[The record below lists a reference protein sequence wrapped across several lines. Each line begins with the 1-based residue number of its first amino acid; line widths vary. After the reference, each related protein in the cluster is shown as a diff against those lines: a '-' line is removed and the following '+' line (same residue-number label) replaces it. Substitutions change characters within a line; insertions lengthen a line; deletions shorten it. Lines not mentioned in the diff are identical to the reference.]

1 MKQGASVA
9 VDACDLV
16 HASFPVTADV
26 GNQVVV
32 ILLIHCACCSDD
44 VRIVFTTPT
53 GRVKRRYGDPSQASF
68 GSWFLAGYRR
78 NMKVTGKE
86 YLNSKEELVF
96 LSFKCE

>member
-44 VRIVFTTPT
+44 VRSERNLQLLQFLVIHLTTLS
-53 GRVKRRYGDPSQASF
+53 GVKYYLSSQHSA
-68 GSWFLAGYRR
+68 
-78 NMKVTGKE
+78 
-86 YLNSKEELVF
+86 
-96 LSFKCE
+96 